1 MHNGTN
7 YGLSNLRCA
16 FGTSKSNQENISSA
30 NTIWQSVIFENISLS
45 QYWIEM
51 KLPYI
56 YCLLKTEMIHK
67 NCKYDNIGVNLTKME
82 LVKNNWFTASTFLVP
97 HGASEG
103 K

>member
-1 MHNGTN
+1 
-7 YGLSNLRCA
+7 
-16 FGTSKSNQENISSA
+16 
-30 NTIWQSVIFENISLS
+30 
-45 QYWIEM
+45 
-51 KLPYI
+51 
-56 YCLLKTEMIHK
+56 MIHK